1 MQDLIEEIFPED
13 PNENAQRFYKL
24 LEEAETPLYKGCRK
38 YFNLSFLVKL
48 MHIKCSGAWSNDS
61 FGMLLRL
68 LKDAFP
74 MCRKLPSR
82 NYGAKKIV
90 KELGLHYERIDAC
103 KNDCIIYYKKY
114 KNRTVCP
121 KCKTPRWKTQGG
133 KGDKKNKK
141 KIPWKVLRYFP
152 LTPRLQR
159 LFMSSKTASIMRWHS
174 EEHVKDGELRHPAD
188 SEAWKHFD
196 QTHES
201 FNVDSRNTDPKI
213 PLQIMQDDKQN
224 PSNREEHETDEPR
237 SESQPSNAS
246 GVSGKHYSSG
256 PVTPEIFKDASPIF
270 LFHIITKQIV
280 LEITTTAKGINLVVR
295 HSKQMWDMTMF
306 FSSDWRQGSSD
317 DTETESRIED
327 VRVRSKA
334 IDQTVFAGSKML
346 SVSKLTK
353 GRAAPT

>member
-38 YFNLSFLVKL
+38 YSNLSFLVKL

-201 FNVDSRNTDPKI
+201 FNVDSRNADPKI

-246 GVSGKHYSSG
+246 VVQARG
-256 PVTPEIFKDASPIF
+256 DRF
-270 LFHIITKQIV
+270 LFTFSNERDLNRVKKGGPWAYQQAMILINDYDGFSDIMVVPLDFVWIWVEIEGLPVALMTEATTRPVGETIGTV
-280 LEITTTAKGINLVVR
+280 L
-295 HSKQMWDMTMF
+295 
-306 FSSDWRQGSSD
+306 
-317 DTETESRIED
+317 
-327 VRVRSKA
+327 
-334 IDQTVFAGSKML
+334 
-346 SVSKLTK
+346 
-353 GRAAPT
+353 